1 VDLNGILC
9 SCVQKSTVTWKGYKQ
24 KRFYPEGF
32 VHSASVPTCVGPKAV
47 YVRPRLKEFLEKL
60 SEFADIT
67 VWSLMMQS
75 TTKQVVVDYLFHG
88 NVYPVV
94 VYGQESCESIQ
105 VKKRVDLKYPKSKK
119 SIFLKTLNTRFFLDN
134 GCRYTNDNTI
144 LIDDSPEKSILND
157 IGNAIFLK
165 SWTHILRNAL
175 VDEYLTWELGP
186 WLEKL
191 HREGNGKIP
200 KYVNGNRLGVQ
211 PLAKGDC
218 LFYYVMDGLLKVGK
232 L

>member
-9 SCVQKSTVTWKGYKQ
+9 SCVQKSTVTWKGYEQ

-32 VHSASVPTCVGPKAV
+32 VHSASVPTCVGLKAV
-47 YVRPRLKEFLEKL
+47 YVCPRLKEFLEKL

-67 VWSLMMQS
+67 VWSSMMQS
-75 TTKQVVVDYLFHG
+75 TTKQVVDYLFHR
-88 NVYPVV
+88 NVYLVV
-94 VYGQESCESIQ
+94 VYSQESCESIQ
-105 VKKRVDLKYPKSKK
+105 VKKGVDLKYPKSEK
-119 SIFLKTLNTRFFLDN
+119 SIFLKTLNTRFFLDY

-157 IGNAIFLK
+157 TWNAIFLK
-165 SWTHILRNAL
+165 SWKHILRNAS
-175 VDEYLTWELGP
+175 VDEYLTRELGP

-191 HREGNGKIP
+191 HREGNGKVP

-211 PLAKGDC
+211 PLAKDDC
-218 LFYYVMDGLLKVGK
+218 LFYYVMDGLSKVGK
-232 L
+232 I